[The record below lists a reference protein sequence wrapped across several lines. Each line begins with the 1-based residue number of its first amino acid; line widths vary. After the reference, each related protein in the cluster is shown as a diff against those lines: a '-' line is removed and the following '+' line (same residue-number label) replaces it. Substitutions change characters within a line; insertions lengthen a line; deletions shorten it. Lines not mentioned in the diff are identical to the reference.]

1 MLFRSGSLGIY
12 LKELRVSTNGRE
24 LKVNFVLIV
33 FAYTVGAHEESLSEV
48 LVCENIQGV
57 SGLVTGSLKGKY
69 PPRLLYMN
77 VICNLDSDFQILIP
91 MANSWVSS
99 YLT

>member
-1 MLFRSGSLGIY
+1 M
-12 LKELRVSTNGRE
+12 
-24 LKVNFVLIV
+24 LIV

-77 VICNLDSDFQILIP
+77 VICNLDSDFQILICKLVLVFNRVRT
-91 MANSWVSS
+91 MITV
-99 YLT
+99 